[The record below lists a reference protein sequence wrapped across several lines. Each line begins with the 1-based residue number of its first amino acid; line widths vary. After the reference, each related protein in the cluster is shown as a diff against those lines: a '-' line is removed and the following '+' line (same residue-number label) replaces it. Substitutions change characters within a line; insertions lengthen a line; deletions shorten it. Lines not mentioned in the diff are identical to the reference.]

1 MGLKGVNTK
10 QVANQPSQ
18 VRAPV
23 KVDPK
28 MGRNQ
33 KITVQGPDGEKVE
46 PKWKAEMAA
55 FTKIKRRETKDS
67 EAVVNMWD
75 IFYYENLYKK
85 Y

>member
-1 MGLKGVNTK
+1 MVLKGVDTK
-10 QVANQPSQ
+10 QVANGPGQ

-46 PKWKAEMAA
+46 
-55 FTKIKRRETKDS
+55 IK
-67 EAVVNMWD
+67 
-75 IFYYENLYKK
+75 YKK
-85 Y
+85 LQKFILTKSKNIKLNFI

>member
-1 MGLKGVNTK
+1 MRNMETSHQETTGMGLKGADAK

-33 KITVQGPDGEKVE
+33 KITVQGPDGKKVE
-46 PKWKAEMAA
+46 
-55 FTKIKRRETKDS
+55 IK
-67 EAVVNMWD
+67 
-75 IFYYENLYKK
+75 YKK
-85 Y
+85 LQSYLNKGFTQV